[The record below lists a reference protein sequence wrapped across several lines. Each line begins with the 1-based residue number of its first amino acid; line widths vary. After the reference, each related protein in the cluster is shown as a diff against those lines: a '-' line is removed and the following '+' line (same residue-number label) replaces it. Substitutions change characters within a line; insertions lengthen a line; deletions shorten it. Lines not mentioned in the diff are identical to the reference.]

1 MRSAEERTALILGRT
16 RSLRRDRERRRDA
29 GLLSACCALCAC
41 LLLALTDG
49 GAGGHVPGFY
59 GSALLYGSAGGYV
72 LAGVSAFA
80 AGVVVTVLCIRYKKK
95 QDRETEKGEE
105 KK

>member
-16 RSLRRDRERRRDA
+16 RSLRRDQERRRDA

-49 GAGGHVPGFY
+49 GAGHVPGFY

-80 AGVVVTVLCIRYKKK
+80 AGVVVTVLCIKYKKK